1 MSRKTTDTTLRDSF
15 LERIKKPGCPS
26 VKTIAEE
33 MNLPKATL
41 YSWIAAERQRKR
53 QGVSMSKKSA
63 KRSALT
69 KFILVAKSE
78 GMTPEEREKF
88 CAENGVSFAELQSWR
103 DLSLSAMENSGDGN
117 VMPVKQREDE
127 VSKLKAELAR
137 KEKALAEAAALL
149 ILQKNFGNIGTG
161 KVEEEKKRK
170 ILAAVEET
178 IQNGARL
185 SKACD
190 AIGICER
197 RYRRWRRNVADNRGG
212 YRENNLQRL
221 SQEETASIIENFTGE
236 EYRNLPLNIA
246 HAKLMDQG
254 IYIASRSTCER
265 VMKAYYQGIG
275 RVVDRNIERRKRP
288 EYAAKGPNQVWCWDI
303 TRLHSEVTGKYYYLY
318 LIIDMYSRYIVGWSL
333 HTKEDGKLAE
343 MLFAETL
350 QKHRPGENVSLLVHA
365 DNGKPMRSKD
375 LKSLFEKLHVISS
388 HSRPHT
394 SNDNAFAES
403 VFLHEY

>member
-78 GMTPEEREKF
+78 GMTSEEREKF

-117 VMPVKQREDE
+117 VMPVKQHEDE

-149 ILQKNFGNIGTG
+149 ILQKKLRQYWDRKSRRG
-161 KVEEEKKRK
+161 KETEDPCSRRGDYPKWRK
-170 ILAAVEET
+170 AFQGVRRNRYLRTSLQALAKECCG
-178 IQNGARL
+178 QPRRL
-185 SKACD
+185 S
-190 AIGICER
+190 
-197 RYRRWRRNVADNRGG
+197 
-212 YRENNLQRL
+212 
-221 SQEETASIIENFTGE
+221 
-236 EYRNLPLNIA
+236 
-246 HAKLMDQG
+246 
-254 IYIASRSTCER
+254 
-265 VMKAYYQGIG
+265 
-275 RVVDRNIERRKRP
+275 
-288 EYAAKGPNQVWCWDI
+288 
-303 TRLHSEVTGKYYYLY
+303 
-318 LIIDMYSRYIVGWSL
+318 
-333 HTKEDGKLAE
+333 
-343 MLFAETL
+343 
-350 QKHRPGENVSLLVHA
+350 
-365 DNGKPMRSKD
+365 
-375 LKSLFEKLHVISS
+375 
-388 HSRPHT
+388 
-394 SNDNAFAES
+394 
-403 VFLHEY
+403 

>member
-149 ILQKNFGNIGTG
+149 ILQKKTSAILGP
-161 KVEEEKKRK
+161 EK
-170 ILAAVEET
+170 
-178 IQNGARL
+178 
-185 SKACD
+185 
-190 AIGICER
+190 
-197 RYRRWRRNVADNRGG
+197 
-212 YRENNLQRL
+212 
-221 SQEETASIIENFTGE
+221 
-236 EYRNLPLNIA
+236 
-246 HAKLMDQG
+246 
-254 IYIASRSTCER
+254 
-265 VMKAYYQGIG
+265 
-275 RVVDRNIERRKRP
+275 
-288 EYAAKGPNQVWCWDI
+288 
-303 TRLHSEVTGKYYYLY
+303 
-318 LIIDMYSRYIVGWSL
+318 
-333 HTKEDGKLAE
+333 
-343 MLFAETL
+343 
-350 QKHRPGENVSLLVHA
+350 
-365 DNGKPMRSKD
+365 
-375 LKSLFEKLHVISS
+375 
-388 HSRPHT
+388 
-394 SNDNAFAES
+394 
-403 VFLHEY
+403 